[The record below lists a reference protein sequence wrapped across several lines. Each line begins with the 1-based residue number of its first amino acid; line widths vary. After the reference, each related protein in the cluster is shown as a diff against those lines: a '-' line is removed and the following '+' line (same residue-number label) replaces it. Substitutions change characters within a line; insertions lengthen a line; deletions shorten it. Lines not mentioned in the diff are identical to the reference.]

1 MDLLGLF
8 AGAWVTSRQN
18 ITEKSHQACG
28 DSVLNFLYPMRPSC
42 LQEGMVWF
50 GGNISLQKF
59 IHGLSIY
66 SLLCIAKRWVRNG
79 LTGLDLQDSMI

>member
-66 SLLCIAKRWVRNG
+66 QSLVYCKEVGEEWVNW
-79 LTGLDLQDSMI
+79 L